1 MTEPIAQ
8 TYQIIQIIQI
18 MNQLHRLSVDGD
30 APCQMGG
37 MSVSQLA
44 CIGFLAYEDSRPV
57 YQRDL
62 EVCFKLRRSTI
73 SSVLTTLEKKG
84 LIQRVPVAH
93 DARLKQLVL
102 TSAGRA
108 LGNQVK
114 DHFAA
119 LNAVMVMDLDEE
131 EQATLSRILSKV
143 DQSLAKRCP

>member
-1 MTEPIAQ
+1 M
-8 TYQIIQIIQI
+8 
-18 MNQLHRLSVDGD
+18 M
-30 APCQMGG
+30 
-37 MSVSQLA
+37 
-44 CIGFLAYEDSRPV
+44 
-57 YQRDL
+57 
-62 EVCFKLRRSTI
+62 
-73 SSVLTTLEKKG
+73 KG

-119 LNAVMVMDLDEE
+119 LNEVMVMDLDEE